1 MGLLMRSVTGR
12 GARLGFA
19 AGFIS
24 NLLLWLGAPEVSWLW
39 WNVSGFL
46 IALAIGVFGSRPGAG
61 PVAAADT
68 VWTATFFMSQ
78 GFKHSWVLR
87 YVTLAVAAFGFLLVL
102 GVFGVR

>member
-1 MGLLMRSVTGR
+1 MGLLTQSVTGR

-19 AGFIS
+19 AGFMS

-46 IALAIGVFGSRPGAG
+46 IAVGIGILSSRAG
-61 PVAAADT
+61 PVRVAADT
-68 VWTATFFMSQ
+68 VWTATFFVAQ
-78 GFKHSWVLR
+78 GFKRSWIFG
-87 YVTLAVAAFGFLLVL
+87 YVTLAGAACAFLLVL